1 MRKLLNKPW
10 FVAVMA
16 VAAIAFVAKAV
27 IDINRKPQ
35 YTANQDAYEETEYG
49 YWSDEYDEPGDP
61 SPTDDSEITSIRE
74 ALAALVATPEN
85 PPSDPFDDEAE
96 LIAKGESSEP
106 EQEQMAIHLSAIWAQ
121 GSQTLVLIN
130 DRIFTVG
137 DSVGDLT
144 IESTTIDGIWV
155 THPNGRDFV
164 PVGRE
169 FTWIVPL
176 QSRGSNPTLAFY
188 EN

>member
-10 FVAVMA
+10 FVAIMA
-16 VAAIAFVAKAV
+16 VAAIAFVANAV
-27 IDINRKPQ
+27 MNQSRKPQ
-35 YTANQDAYEETEYG
+35 YTA
-49 YWSDEYDEPGDP
+49 YDG
-61 SPTDDSEITSIRE
+61 TYDDSEYADDYDESGDTSLNKNSDISSIRE
-74 ALAALVATPEN
+74 ALAVLVAGREES
-85 PPSDPFDDEAE
+85 PPDPFDDEKAK
-96 LIAKGESSEP
+96 LIAMGDSNEP
-106 EQEQMAIHLSAIWAQ
+106 PQEQMAILLSAIWSQ
-121 GSQTLVLIN
+121 GSQTLALVNGQIV
-130 DRIFTVG
+130 TTG

-164 PVGRE
+164 PIGQE